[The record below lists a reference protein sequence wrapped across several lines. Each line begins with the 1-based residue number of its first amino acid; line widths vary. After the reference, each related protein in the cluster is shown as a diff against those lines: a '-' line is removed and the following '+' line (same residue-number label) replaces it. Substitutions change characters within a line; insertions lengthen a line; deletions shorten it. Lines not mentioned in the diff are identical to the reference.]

1 MAAKKST
8 AAPQKEPVD
17 LAAALLRAF
26 ATNER
31 VNQWMLD
38 AIDESIWRL
47 PPPGTTTKQARTI
60 AGIVAHIHNVRH
72 MWLAVS
78 SKAKKAPP
86 KLDRDQLTR
95 DQAKLGLAASSVAMI
110 ELLRSSLEGGGHVKD
125 FKPDVV
131 GFLTYAVAHE
141 AHHRG
146 QICMLAKQLGKP
158 LPQAIGFGM
167 WEWKKRSDEA
177 LVPAPI
183 VAPTTTQAAA
193 PVANEPSAIA
203 PATPT
208 KATPAKAAAAKPARA
223 AEDVAPQAPVAPSAP
238 KAKKPASDAAAVA
251 APAPKPKAAKAK
263 G

>member
-8 AAPQKEPVD
+8 AASPKEPID

-38 AIDESIWRL
+38 AIDESIWRM
-47 PPPGTTTKQARTI
+47 PPPGTASNQARTI

-72 MWLAVS
+72 MWLVVS
-78 SKAKKAPP
+78 NKSNKAPP
-86 KLDRDQLTR
+86 KLDRDRITR
-95 DQAKLGLAASSVAMI
+95 DQAKLGLAASGVAMI
-110 ELLRSSLEGGGHVKD
+110 ELLRASLEGGGHVKD

-146 QICMLAKQLGKP
+146 QVCMLAKQLGKP
-158 LPQAIGFGM
+158 LPQGIAFGM

-183 VAPTTTQAAA
+183 LATMPTAA
-193 PVANEPSAIA
+193 PSPTPAASEPATPST
-203 PATPT
+203 ATPT
-208 KATPAKAAAAKPARA
+208 KSATGKPARA
-223 AEDVAPQAPVAPSAP
+223 AKEPAPRPPAAPPVPKARKPASEAAASAAPQP
-238 KAKKPASDAAAVA
+238 KAKV
-251 APAPKPKAAKAK
+251 AKAK